1 MPFLMIKPQSGSNNI
16 TDSPAIAKVLKRNEG
31 SNLHKYP
38 VDSLSPQFYRCKPYT
53 RKKQQ

>member
-1 MPFLMIKPQSGSNNI
+1 MIKPQSGSNNI
-16 TDSPAIAKVLKRNEG
+16 ITDSPATAEVLKRNEG

-38 VDSLSPQFYRCKPYT
+38 VDSLPPQFYQCKPYT